1 VTLFPEQYFEG
12 ILSYHNSFTQSYG
25 IVVQQMSTIKSIFV
39 NKKALVGS
47 MNEWSKVNVLLKF
60 VRKRSYNFPRTPID
74 SCSLENKYWSNL
86 NLSWEV
92 FESLEIPELTNFGAW
107 SEQVSRD
114 LDPKSDFDF
123 NQVIDDL
130 IGIRGMA
137 PADESDWKLYR
148 SFLER
153 NPNSWKISSISRSYK
168 RNKLTDLG
176 SVVDLTLLIPLFEK
190 NESPKVLEIGGGYGR
205 LLEAALSNKFKFSE
219 WHLFDVVPSS
229 LALAMEYLVQNGH
242 DIRFADRKGISF
254 FQLSDLAKVND
265 HSIDLIVN
273 VESFQEMT
281 QEWVDFWIEV
291 INSKTKSG
299 SFFYHSNSFSYKNR
313 FTLNLGPHWNLV
325 QEIDSPRHWSSGHRT
340 EIWKRE

>member
-1 VTLFPEQYFEG
+1 MKE
-12 ILSYHNSFTQSYG
+12 ILSYPNSLAQSYG
-25 IVVQQMSTIKSIFV
+25 IVVQQICTLNSNFL
-39 NKKALVGS
+39 NKKALVES
-47 MNEWSKVNVLLKF
+47 MNEWSKVNPLLKF
-60 VRKRSYNFPRTPID
+60 VRKRAYKFPRTPID
-74 SCSLENKYWSNL
+74 SCSLENEYWSNL

-92 FESLEIPELTNFGAW
+92 FESLEIPELANFGAW

-114 LDPKSDFDF
+114 LDPKSDIDF

-137 PADESDWKLYR
+137 PPDESDWKLYR

-153 NPNSWKISSISRSYK
+153 NHNSWRISSISRNYK
-168 RNKLTDLG
+168 RSKLTDLG
-176 SVVDLTLLIPLFEK
+176 SVVDLTLLIPLFEM

-229 LALAMEYLVQNGH
+229 LVLAMEYLEQNGH
-242 DIRFADRKGISF
+242 DIRFASRKGISF
-254 FQLSDLAKVND
+254 FQPSDLPKVKNQ
-265 HSIDLIVN
+265 SIDLIVN
-273 VESFQEMT
+273 IESFQEMT

-299 SFFYHSNSFSYKNR
+299 SFFITQIHSVTR
-313 FTLNLGPHWNLV
+313 
-325 QEIDSPRHWSSGHRT
+325 IDSA
-340 EIWKRE
+340 